1 MVQRVTS
8 PVQRLR
14 AFTLI
19 EIVLAVFILMLL
31 LLLAVPSLN
40 GVLADRR
47 LKRSLDGFN
56 DLVRQAQQRSIT
68 ERRAYLIVW
77 SKKNVVLRPETF
89 AKGEEVKATTEFQ
102 LDGGES
108 LKLLLPAALSGK
120 HPAEWIFWPSGTCEP
135 ATVQFKGHAGSW
147 TTNYSPLT
155 ARAELTDYAAR

>member
-1 MVQRVTS
+1 M
-8 PVQRLR
+8 QRLR

-77 SKKNVVLRPETF
+77 RKKSVVLRPEAF
-89 AKGEEVKATTEFQ
+89 EKGEEVKATAEFL
-102 LDGGES
+102 LDRGDNIR
-108 LKLLLPAALSGK
+108 LLLPAALSGN
-120 HPAEWIFWPSGTCEP
+120 HPAEWIFWPSGSCEP
-135 ATVQFKGHAGSW
+135 ATVQFKGHDGSW
-147 TTNYSPLT
+147 TANYLPLT
-155 ARAELTDYAAR
+155 ARAELTYYATR